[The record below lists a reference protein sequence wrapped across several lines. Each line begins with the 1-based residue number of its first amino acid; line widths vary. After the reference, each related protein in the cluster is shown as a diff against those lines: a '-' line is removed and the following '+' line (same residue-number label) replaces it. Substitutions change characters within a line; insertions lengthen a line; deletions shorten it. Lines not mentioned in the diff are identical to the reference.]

1 MPSKV
6 ADFTFGFHF
15 PHRHTMRDGELND
28 QEGMDT
34 VSTDH
39 SLIRRFRSGEQ
50 DAATQL
56 YLRYA
61 ARLQALASSQTSPTL
76 ASRFD
81 PEDVVQ
87 SVFRTFFRRASQGLY
102 DVPPGEEL
110 WQLLLVIA
118 LNKIR
123 ELAAFHRAQKRDV
136 GKTHGSQTLE
146 DYRHASHT
154 DDETS
159 LRIFQ
164 MVLDDLLGEMP
175 ATRRAI
181 IEMRIEGYQVEEIAR
196 RAERSKRT
204 VERILR
210 DFRQKLS
217 DLIDVKPDQHNERQS
232 ESST

>member
-1 MPSKV
+1 
-6 ADFTFGFHF
+6 
-15 PHRHTMRDGELND
+15 MRDGELND

-50 DAATQL
+50 DAATRTVL
-56 YLRYA
+56 AVALCAFR
-61 ARLQALASSQTSPTL
+61 ALASSQTSPTF

-123 ELAAFHRAQKRDV
+123 ELSCLPP
-136 GKTHGSQTLE
+136 GT
-146 DYRHASHT
+146 
-154 DDETS
+154 ET
-159 LRIFQ
+159 
-164 MVLDDLLGEMP
+164 
-175 ATRRAI
+175 
-181 IEMRIEGYQVEEIAR
+181 
-196 RAERSKRT
+196 
-204 VERILR
+204 
-210 DFRQKLS
+210 
-217 DLIDVKPDQHNERQS
+217 
-232 ESST
+232 